1 MYNILYFTSAIYIL
15 YILYIYIIYI
25 LEIEKQQIHNKTY
38 CQGYAYCK

>member
-1 MYNILYFTSAIYIL
+1 MYNILYFTSDI